1 MNNFNEQ
8 KEQIIKSGY
17 KYISLYR
24 GNEQLCAWNQ
34 TPRTRD
40 ARFDDIENRL
50 NNDAP
55 GVYHIKARNSTSEK
69 NPVTFVVNTGS
80 EKLGEIQPQIIYK
93 DSASDKLLEN
103 TKILD
108 LTVELKQLEME
119 NRFLKKQIADLE
131 AEILELENAT
141 ATTLAEATPA
151 PSLMESAKDFLG
163 SLMEFGAPLLDQHF
177 SLKKQQLEIEA
188 LKLQGRRA
196 APVAQPVS
204 KDPNVQIRKIGE
216 FVETFADQP
225 EIYEALHEISAK
237 SQTVDEFMN
246 YLNQFNPAIY
256 DQLSKQI

>member
-8 KEQIIKSGY
+8 KQKIVESGF

-34 TPRTRD
+34 SPRLRD

-55 GVYHIKARNSTSEK
+55 GMYIIKARNSTSEK
-69 NPVTFVVNTGS
+69 NPITFVVNTGS
-80 EKLGEIQPQIIYK
+80 EKMSDMQPQIIYK

-119 NRFLKKQIADLE
+119 NRFLKKQIA
-131 AEILELENAT
+131 ELESDIAELESAA

-188 LKLQGRRA
+188 LKLQGRRSAPA
-196 APVAQPVS
+196 AKPVA
-204 KDPNVQIRKIGE
+204 KDPNVQIRIIGE
-216 FVETFADQP
+216 WVETFADQT
-225 EIYEALHEISAK
+225 EIYEALHEMSAK

-246 YLNQFNPAIY
+246 YLNQFNPAMY
-256 DQLSKQI
+256 AELSKQI

>member
-8 KEQIIKSGY
+8 KEQIKKSGY
-17 KYISLYR
+17 KYVSLYR

-55 GVYHIKARNSTSEK
+55 GMYIIKARNSTSEK
-69 NPVTFVVNTGS
+69 NPVTFVINTGS
-80 EKLGEIQPQIIYK
+80 EKLAEMQPQIIYK

-131 AEILELENAT
+131 AEILELESTT

-188 LKLQGRRA
+188 LKLQRRQTPGQTQ
-196 APVAQPVS
+196 AP

-216 FVETFADQP
+216 FVETYAEQP

-237 SQTVDEFMN
+237 SQTVEEFMN

-256 DQLSKQI
+256 AELSKQI